1 MNLAGPQG
9 AQVPLPFGP
18 YPSQSFELYF
28 PGPNLEAH
36 QCLLDLCERARPL
49 SVYLWGRPGAG
60 KSHLLQAACQ
70 RLYES
75 HRQAVYLPLSQLRE
89 WSASMLEGLECLDL
103 VCLDELDCLAGEREW
118 EIALFHLYNR
128 MKDGARP
135 LLMAG
140 TASPHVLPLRL
151 ADLKS
156 RLSWGPVFH
165 LQCLDDEAKLAA
177 VQRRARARGFELPT
191 EVAHFLLKRYP
202 RDMAALCRLLDT
214 LDRASLVAQRK
225 LTIPFVRALINT

>member
-1 MNLAGPQG
+1 MNVAGPQG
-9 AQVPLPFGP
+9 AQVPLSFGP

-28 PGPNLEAH
+28 PGPNLEAY
-36 QCLLDLCERARPL
+36 QCLLDLCERAHPL
-49 SVYLWGRPGAG
+49 SVYLWGNPGVG

-75 HRQAVYLPLSQLRE
+75 NRQALYLPLSRLRA
-89 WSASMLEGLECLDL
+89 WSLSVLEGLECLDL
-103 VCLDELDCLAGEREW
+103 VCLDELDYLAGEREW

-128 MKDGARP
+128 IQDSARP
-135 LLMAG
+135 LAMAG
-140 TASPHVLPLRL
+140 RASPQVLPLRL
-151 ADLKS
+151 ADLRS

-165 LQCLDDEAKLAA
+165 LKSLDDEAKLVAL
-177 VQRRARARGFELPT
+177 QRRAKTRGFELST

-214 LDRASLVAQRK
+214 LDWASLVAQRK
-225 LTIPFVRALINT
+225 LTIPFVRALLNT